1 MKIKKVVKYNYEL
14 TEETLEKDIDKFIQK
29 AKKGN
34 YHMDKMYGNEGLKII
49 KQYLKILNEK
59 FKNNELEECKNCY
72 HKLIPFLLISSSADG
87 DLFDYN
93 DMLAMLSKD
102 FDDYVR
108 NYFICL
114 VKTCSID
121 ELADKISE
129 YSSSLDVYGFDS
141 DKEILLNGLSKEQL
155 NQLEEKMIIK
165 TKGMTKKDMAKHEI
179 IYFLMDISKT
189 QNQKID
195 APPRLKRR
203 GLIGARFL
211 DARSVPHTKVC
222 GFQTLRHD
230 KNKYL
235 SLCEKFNGVLDNKE
249 YEYLKGE
256 YEE

>member
-14 TEETLEKDIDKFIQK
+14 TEETLEKDIDKFIQN
-29 AKKGN
+29 AKKGD

-129 YSSSLDVYGFDS
+129 YASSLDVYGFDS
-141 DKEILLNGLSKEQL
+141 DKEIMLNNLNKEQL
-155 NQLEEKMIIK
+155 NQLEEKMLMK
-165 TKGMTKKDMAKHEI
+165 THGMTKKDEKKHEI
-179 IYFLMDISKT
+179 VYFLMEIAQI
-189 QNQKID
+189 QN
-195 APPRLKRR
+195 
-203 GLIGARFL
+203 
-211 DARSVPHTKVC
+211 
-222 GFQTLRHD
+222 D
-230 KNKYL
+230 KAKYL
-235 SLCEKFNGVLDNKE
+235 GLCEKFKGVLDNKE
-249 YEYLKGE
+249 YEYIKGE
-256 YEE
+256 YNNSTNEENENG

>member
-14 TEETLEKDIDKFIQK
+14 TEETLEKDIDKFIQN
-29 AKKGN
+29 AKKGD

-129 YSSSLDVYGFDS
+129 YASSLDVYGFDS
-141 DKEILLNGLSKEQL
+141 DKEIMLNNLNKEQL
-155 NQLEEKMIIK
+155 NQLEEKMLMK
-165 TKGMTKKDMAKHEI
+165 THGMTKKDEKKHEI
-179 IYFLMDISKT
+179 VYFLMEIAQI
-189 QNQKID
+189 QN
-195 APPRLKRR
+195 
-203 GLIGARFL
+203 
-211 DARSVPHTKVC
+211 
-222 GFQTLRHD
+222 D
-230 KNKYL
+230 KEEYL
-235 SLCEKFNGVLDNKE
+235 ELCEKFKGVLDNKE
-249 YEYLKGE
+249 YEYIKGE
-256 YEE
+256 YNNSTNEENENG

>member
-14 TEETLEKDIDKFIQK
+14 TEETLEKDIDKFIQN
-29 AKKGN
+29 AKKGD

-72 HKLIPFLLISSSADG
+72 HKLIPFLLSASSAEG

-129 YSSSLDVYGFDS
+129 YASSLDVYGFDS
-141 DKEILLNGLSKEQL
+141 DKEIMLNNLNKEQL
-155 NQLEEKMIIK
+155 NQLEEKMLVK
-165 TKGMTKKDMAKHEI
+165 THGMTKKDEKKHEI
-179 IYFLMDISKT
+179 VYFLMEIAQI
-189 QNQKID
+189 QN
-195 APPRLKRR
+195 
-203 GLIGARFL
+203 
-211 DARSVPHTKVC
+211 
-222 GFQTLRHD
+222 D
-230 KNKYL
+230 KEKYL
-235 SLCEKFNGVLDNKE
+235 ELCEKFKGVLDNKE
-249 YEYLKGE
+249 YEYIKRE
-256 YEE
+256 YNNSTNEENENG

>member
-14 TEETLEKDIDKFIQK
+14 TEETLEKDIDKFIQN
-29 AKKGN
+29 AKKGD

-129 YSSSLDVYGFDS
+129 YASSLDVYGFDS
-141 DKEILLNGLSKEQL
+141 DKEIMLNNLNKEQL
-155 NQLEEKMIIK
+155 NQLEEKMLVK
-165 TKGMTKKDMAKHEI
+165 THGMTKKDEKKHEI
-179 IYFLMDISKT
+179 VYFLMEIAQI
-189 QNQKID
+189 QN
-195 APPRLKRR
+195 
-203 GLIGARFL
+203 
-211 DARSVPHTKVC
+211 
-222 GFQTLRHD
+222 D
-230 KNKYL
+230 KEKYL
-235 SLCEKFNGVLDNKE
+235 GLCEKFKGVLDNKE
-249 YEYLKGE
+249 YEYIKGE
-256 YEE
+256 YNNSTNEENENG